1 MVPALGKKSR
11 LQKRKDHSDSLT
23 FDPRL
28 TTLNSIFAILILI
41 HFLFWPHHRTTGTH
55 LNLSY
60 DLANKN
66 NISNIYVV

>member
-28 TTLNSIFAILILI
+28 TALNFIFTILILI
-41 HFLFWPHHRTTGTH
+41 YFPFWSYHKTTGTH